1 MSATA
6 GHGAVKMALMFL
18 CNPPEADQQETIA
31 FLRGLGPCSQITT
44 HASQVFL
51 YGERVLKLKRA
62 LRYAYLDFAT
72 PEKRI
77 ADCERELAINRRFT
91 PRLYLGLRRIT
102 RNADGA
108 LQLDGAG
115 EAVDGLV
122 EMRRFRDEDL
132 FSRVAEE
139 GRATPA
145 LVTRLAGVIA
155 ASHEKAQVASEG
167 GAEAF
172 GRVLALNEAALRASA
187 PVAPERIE
195 ALCAGLRALL
205 TRHAA
210 LLDARRSR
218 GGVRRCHGDLTLRN
232 ICLFEGEPA
241 LFDALEFDE
250 GLATIDVLY
259 DLAFP
264 LMDLWRMGARDLA
277 NLLFNRYLDVRDEAD
292 GLPLLPLFM
301 ATRAVVRA
309 HVTAALA
316 QEAPERLPE
325 AQGYFAL
332 AEALLEPPQPLLVAL
347 GGFSGSGKSTLSA
360 HLASALGPAPG
371 ARIHATDRIRK
382 ALHGVAATDKLPPE
396 AYAPQVSA
404 RVYALER
411 DACAVTLRASH
422 GCIAEAVF
430 DRAED
435 RAAIEA
441 VALATGVPFAGFWLD
456 APVAVLA
463 RRIAGRRGDPSDAD
477 EAVMRAQVAR
487 GNEGA
492 RWTRLDAAQGV
503 EALVGEVVCRTEP
516 LAAK

>member
-1 MSATA
+1 MVLMSR
-6 GHGAVKMALMFL
+6 
-18 CNPPEADQQETIA
+18 CDPPEAEQLETIA
-31 FLRGLGPCSQITT
+31 FLRGIAPCAQITT
-44 HASQVFL
+44 HCSHVFL

-62 LRYAYLDFAT
+62 LHYAYLDFST

-91 PRLYLGLRRIT
+91 PHLYLGLRRIT
-102 RNADGA
+102 RTPDGA

-115 EAVDGLV
+115 EAVEGLV

-132 FSRVAEE
+132 FSRVVEE

-145 LVTRLAGVIA
+145 LVTRLAGEIA
-155 ASHEKAQVASEG
+155 ASHEAAEVASMG
-167 GAEAF
+167 GAEGF
-172 GRVLALNEAALRASA
+172 GRVLALNEAALRTTG
-187 PVAPERIE
+187 PVSLERIE
-195 ALCAGLRALL
+195 ALCAGLREALAG
-205 TRHAA
+205 HAA
-210 LLDARRSR
+210 LLDARRAR
-218 GGVRRCHGDLTLRN
+218 GCVRRCHGDLTLRN

-264 LMDLWRMGARDLA
+264 LMDLWRLGARDLA
-277 NLLFNRYLDVRDEAD
+277 NLLFNRYLDARDEAD

-316 QEAPERLPE
+316 QEAPERLAE
-325 AQGYFAL
+325 AQDYIAL
-332 AEALLEPPQPLLVAL
+332 AETLLAPRQPLLVAL

-396 AYAPQVSA
+396 AYAPEVSA
-404 RVYALER
+404 RVYER
-411 DACAVTLRASH
+411 EREACAVTLRAGH
-422 GCIAEAVF
+422 GCVAEAVF
-430 DRAED
+430 DRAQD

-441 VALATGVPFAGFWLD
+441 VALAAGVPFAGFWLD
-456 APVAVLA
+456 APVEVLA
-463 RRIAGRRGDPSDAD
+463 QRIAVRRGDPSDAD

-487 GNEGA
+487 GNEGVG
-492 RWTRLDAAQGV
+492 WTRLDAGQGV
-503 EALVGEVVCRTEP
+503 EAMAVDVLRHI
-516 LAAK
+516 AR

>member
-1 MSATA
+1 MSRP
-6 GHGAVKMALMFL
+6 K
-18 CNPPEADQQETIA
+18 PSEADQLETIA
-31 FLRGLGPCSQITT
+31 FLRALAPCTQITT
-44 HASQVFL
+44 HCSHVFV

-62 LRYAYLDFAT
+62 LHYAYLDFST

-77 ADCERELAINRRFT
+77 ADCERELAINRRLT
-91 PRLYLGLRRIT
+91 PKLYLGFRCIAR
-102 RNADGA
+102 APDGA
-108 LQLDGAG
+108 LQLDGPG
-115 EAVDGLV
+115 EVLDGLV
-122 EMRRFRDEDL
+122 EMRRFKDEDL
-132 FSRVAEE
+132 FSRMVEE

-155 ASHEKAQVASEG
+155 ASHEKVEVASPG
-167 GAEAF
+167 GADVF
-172 GRVLALNEAALRASA
+172 GRVLALNETALRASA
-187 PVAPERIE
+187 PVSLDRIE

-205 TRHAA
+205 DRHGA
-210 LLDARRSR
+210 LLDARSAR
-218 GGVRRCHGDLTLRN
+218 GCVRRCHGDLTLRN

-264 LMDLWRMGARDLA
+264 LMDLWRLGARDLA
-277 NLLFNRYLDVRDEAD
+277 NLLFNRYLDARDEGD

-309 HVTAALA
+309 HVAAALA

-325 AQGYFAL
+325 AQGYFEL
-332 AEALLEPPQPLLVAL
+332 AEALLEPRRPLLVAL

-382 ALHGVAATDKLPPE
+382 ALHGMAATDRLPPE
-396 AYAPQVSA
+396 AYAPEVSA
-404 RVYALER
+404 RVYARER
-411 DACAVTLRASH
+411 EACAATLRTGH
-422 GCIAEAVF
+422 GCVAEAVF

-441 VALATGVPFAGFWLD
+441 VAQAAGVPFAGFWLD
-456 APVAVLA
+456 APVEVLA
-463 RRIAGRRGDPSDAD
+463 QRIAGRRGDPSDAD

-487 GNEGA
+487 GNEGVG
-492 RWTRLDAAQGV
+492 WTRLDAAQGV
-503 EALVGEVVCRTEP
+503 EALVGEVACRT
-516 LAAK
+516 AAFAPK

>member
-1 MSATA
+1 MPQSP
-6 GHGAVKMALMFL
+6 
-18 CNPPEADQQETIA
+18 CEADQQATIA
-31 FLRGLGPCSQITT
+31 FLRGLGPCTQITT
-44 HASQVFL
+44 HASHVFL

-62 LRYAYLDFAT
+62 LRYAYLDFST

-77 ADCERELAINRRFT
+77 ADCEREQAINRRFT
-91 PRLYLGLRRIT
+91 PHLYLGLRRIT

-108 LQLDGAG
+108 LQLDGEG
-115 EAVDGLV
+115 EALDGVV
-122 EMRRFRDEDL
+122 EMRRFGDEDL
-132 FSRVAEE
+132 FSRMVEE

-155 ASHEKAQVASEG
+155 ASHETAEVASEG

-172 GRVLALNEAALRASA
+172 GRVLALNEAALRTAA

-195 ALCAGLRALL
+195 PLCAGLRALL
-205 TRHAA
+205 THHAA
-210 LLDARRSR
+210 LLDERRTR
-218 GGVRRCHGDLTLRN
+218 GCVRRCHGDLTLRN
-232 ICLFEGEPA
+232 ICVYEGEPA

-277 NLLFNRYLDVRDEAD
+277 NLLLNRYLDARDEAD

-316 QEAPERLPE
+316 NEAPERLAE
-325 AQGYFAL
+325 AHGYFDL
-332 AEALLEPPQPLLVAL
+332 AESLLEPRRPLLVAL

-360 HLASALGPAPG
+360 HLASALGPATG
-371 ARIHATDRIRK
+371 ARILATDRIRK
-382 ALHGVAATDKLPPE
+382 ALHGVAATDRLPPE

-404 RVYALER
+404 RVYAMER
-411 DACAVTLRASH
+411 EACAATLRAGH

-441 VALATGVPFAGFWLD
+441 VALAAGVPFIGFWLE
-456 APVAVLA
+456 APVEVLA
-463 RRIAGRRGDPSDAD
+463 QRIADRRDDASDAD

-487 GNEGA
+487 GNEDA

-503 EALVGEVVCRTEP
+503 EVLVGEVVCRTESFTT
-516 LAAK
+516 K

>member
-1 MSATA
+1 MTELRPS
-6 GHGAVKMALMFL
+6 
-18 CNPPEADQQETIA
+18 EAAQLDTIA
-31 FLRGLGPCSQITT
+31 FLRALEPCVQVTT
-44 HASQVFL
+44 HASHVFL
-51 YGERVLKLKRA
+51 YPTRVLKLKRA
-62 LRYAYLDFAT
+62 LRYPYLDFST
-72 PEKRI
+72 PQKRI

-91 PRLYLGLRRIT
+91 PRLYVGFRRIA

-108 LQLDGAG
+108 LQLDGEG
-115 EAVDGLV
+115 EAVDAVV

-132 FSRVAEE
+132 FSRVVDE

-155 ASHEKAQVASEG
+155 ASHESAEVASVFG

-172 GRVLALNEAALRASA
+172 GRVLALNEAALRASP
-187 PVAPERIE
+187 PVTPERIE
-195 ALCAGLRALL
+195 ALGARLRDALA
-205 TRHAA
+205 RHAD
-210 LLDARRSR
+210 LLDQRRVR
-218 GGVRRCHGDLTLRN
+218 GCVRRCHGDLTLRN

-250 GLATIDVLY
+250 DLATIDVLY

-264 LMDLWRMGARDLA
+264 LMDLWRLDARNFA
-277 NLLFNRYLDVRDEAD
+277 NMLFNRYLDDRNEAD

-316 QEAPERLPE
+316 SEAPQRLAE
-325 AQGYFAL
+325 AHGYFGL
-332 AEALLEPPQPLLVAL
+332 AEALLEPRQPLLVAL

-396 AYAPQVSA
+396 AYAAQVSA
-404 RVYALER
+404 RVYALAQ
-411 DACAVTLRASH
+411 DACAATLRAGH
-422 GCIAEAVF
+422 GCVAEAVF

-435 RAAIEA
+435 RAALEA
-441 VALATGVPFAGFWLD
+441 VAQAAGVAFAGFWLD
-456 APVAVLA
+456 APVEVLA
-463 RRIAGRRGDPSDAD
+463 QRIAERRGDPSDAD

-487 GNEGA
+487 GNEDA
-492 RWTRLDAAQGV
+492 RWTRLDAGQGV
-503 EALVGEVVCRTEP
+503 EALAGEVLRFTSRS
-516 LAAK
+516 L

>member
-1 MSATA
+1 MSR
-6 GHGAVKMALMFL
+6 
-18 CNPPEADQQETIA
+18 CDPSEAEQLETIA
-31 FLRGLGPCSQITT
+31 LLRGLGFCTQITT
-44 HASQVFL
+44 HASHVFV

-62 LRYAYLDFAT
+62 LRYAYLDFST

-102 RNADGA
+102 RNADGV
-108 LQLDGAG
+108 LQFDGAG
-115 EAVDGLV
+115 ETVDGVV

-132 FSRVAEE
+132 FSRVVEE

-145 LVTRLAGVIA
+145 LVTCLAGVIA
-155 ASHEKAQVASEG
+155 ASHEAAEVASLG
-167 GAEAF
+167 GADAF
-172 GRVLALNEAALRASA
+172 GQVLALNESALRGST
-187 PVAPERIE
+187 PVSPERIE
-195 ALCAGLRALL
+195 ALCARLRAHL
-205 TRHAA
+205 TRQAA

-218 GGVRRCHGDLTLRN
+218 GCVRRCHGDLTLRN

-250 GLATIDVLY
+250 DLATIDVLY

-264 LMDLWRMGARDLA
+264 LMDLWRMGACDLA
-277 NLLFNRYLDVRDEAD
+277 NLLFNRYLDARDEAD

-316 QEAPERLPE
+316 REAPERLAE
-325 AQGYFAL
+325 AQLYFDL
-332 AEALLEPPQPLLVAL
+332 AENLMEPRQPLLVAL
-347 GGFSGSGKSTLSA
+347 GGFSGSGKSMLSA

-382 ALHGVAATDKLPPE
+382 ALHGVAATDKLPPQ
-396 AYAPQVSA
+396 AYAPEVSA
-404 RVYALER
+404 RVYARER
-411 DACAVTLRASH
+411 EACAVTLRAGH

-430 DRAED
+430 DRAQD

-441 VALATGVPFAGFWLD
+441 VALAAGVPFAGFWLE
-456 APVAVLA
+456 APVEVLA
-463 RRIAGRRGDPSDAD
+463 QRIAGRRGDPSDAD

-487 GNEGA
+487 GNEDA
-492 RWTRLDAAQGV
+492 RWMRLDAGQGV
-503 EALVGEVVCRTEP
+503 EAMVGEVLRLMSP
-516 LAAK
+516 SA

>member
-1 MSATA
+1 MSRP
-6 GHGAVKMALMFL
+6 K
-18 CNPPEADQQETIA
+18 PSEADQLETIA
-31 FLRGLGPCSQITT
+31 FLRALAPCTQITT
-44 HASQVFL
+44 HCSHVFV

-62 LRYAYLDFAT
+62 LRYAYLDFST

-77 ADCERELAINRRFT
+77 ADCERELAINRRLT
-91 PRLYLGLRRIT
+91 PKLYLGFRCIAR
-102 RNADGA
+102 APDGA
-108 LQLDGAG
+108 LQLDGPG
-115 EAVDGLV
+115 EVLDGLV
-122 EMRRFRDEDL
+122 EMRRFKDEDL
-132 FSRVAEE
+132 FSRMVEE

-155 ASHEKAQVASEG
+155 ASHEKAEVASPG
-167 GAEAF
+167 GADVF
-172 GRVLALNEAALRASA
+172 GRVLALNETALRASA
-187 PVAPERIE
+187 PVSLDRIE

-205 TRHAA
+205 DRHGA
-210 LLDARRSR
+210 LLDARCAR
-218 GGVRRCHGDLTLRN
+218 GCVRRCHGDLTLRN

-264 LMDLWRMGARDLA
+264 LMDLWRLGARDLA
-277 NLLFNRYLDVRDEAD
+277 NLLFNRYLDARDEGD
-292 GLPLLPLFM
+292 GLPRLPLFM

-309 HVTAALA
+309 HVAAALA

-325 AQGYFAL
+325 AQGYFEL
-332 AEALLEPPQPLLVAL
+332 AEALLEPRRPLLVAL

-382 ALHGVAATDKLPPE
+382 ALHGMAATDRLPPE
-396 AYAPQVSA
+396 AYAPEVSA
-404 RVYALER
+404 RVYARER
-411 DACAVTLRASH
+411 EACAATLRTGH

-430 DRAED
+430 DRAQD

-441 VALATGVPFAGFWLD
+441 VAQAAGVPFAGFWLD
-456 APVAVLA
+456 APVEVLA
-463 RRIAGRRGDPSDAD
+463 QRIAGRRGDPSDAD

-487 GNEGA
+487 GNEGVG
-492 RWTRLDAAQGV
+492 WTRLDAAQGV
-503 EALVGEVVCRTEP
+503 EALVGEVACRT
-516 LAAK
+516 AAFAPK

>member
-1 MSATA
+1 MPQSTPCDAEQ
-6 GHGAVKMALMFL
+6 L
-18 CNPPEADQQETIA
+18 ETIA
-31 FLRGLGPCSQITT
+31 FLRGLAPCTQITT
-44 HASQVFL
+44 HASHVFL

-62 LRYAYLDFAT
+62 LRFAYLDFST

-102 RNADGA
+102 RSTHGA
-108 LQLDGAG
+108 LQLDGPG
-115 EAVDGLV
+115 EAVDGVV
-122 EMRRFRDEDL
+122 EMRRFQDEDL
-132 FSRVAEE
+132 FSRVVEE

-155 ASHEKAQVASEG
+155 ASHEAAQVASDC
-167 GAEAF
+167 GAEDF
-172 GRVLALNEAALRASA
+172 RRVLALNETALRASA
-187 PVAPERIE
+187 SVSPERIE
-195 ALCAGLRALL
+195 VLCEELRALL
-205 TRHAA
+205 DRHAG
-210 LLDARRSR
+210 LMHARSAR
-218 GGVRRCHGDLTLRN
+218 GCVRRCHGDLTLRN

-250 GLATIDVLY
+250 GLATVDVLY

-264 LMDLWRMGARDLA
+264 LMDLWRLGARDLA
-277 NLLFNRYLDVRDEAD
+277 NSLFNRYLDARDEAD

-316 QEAPERLPE
+316 REAPERLAE

-332 AEALLEPPQPLLVAL
+332 AESLLEPRQPLLVAL

-382 ALHGVAATDKLPPE
+382 ALHGVAPTDKLPSE
-396 AYAPQVSA
+396 AYAPEVSA
-404 RVYALER
+404 RVYAMARET
-411 DACAVTLRASH
+411 CAATLRAGH

-441 VALATGVPFAGFWLD
+441 VALSVGVPFAGFWLD
-456 APVAVLA
+456 APVEVLA
-463 RRIAGRRGDPSDAD
+463 QRIAARKGDASDAD

-487 GNEGA
+487 GNEGVG
-492 RWTRLDAAQGV
+492 WTLLDAEQGV
-503 EALVGEVVCRTEP
+503 EAMAGEVVCRTRS
-516 LAAK
+516 LAAE